1 MTYLTNLWKIVKLGL
16 FLTFAGWTALAIFAA
31 TFGSL
36 VFIPVIGIPFLILLS
51 PLLLGFAV
59 AGPFW
64 LLIAPFA
71 ALEKTA

>member
-1 MTYLTNLWKIVKLGL
+1 MTYLTNLWKLIKLAL
-16 FLTFAGWTALAIFAA
+16 LLTVVGWGSLAVFAA

-36 VFIPVIGIPFLILLS
+36 VFIPVIGITFLILLS
-51 PLLLGFAV
+51 PLLLGFAL
-59 AGPFW
+59 AGPMW